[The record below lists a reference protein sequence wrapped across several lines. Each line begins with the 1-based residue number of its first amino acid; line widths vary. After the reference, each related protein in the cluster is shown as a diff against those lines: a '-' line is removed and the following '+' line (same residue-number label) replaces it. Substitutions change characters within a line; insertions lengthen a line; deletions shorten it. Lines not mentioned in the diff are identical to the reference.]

1 MRKNWRRMDLPIML
15 GKNLRK
21 GVMAYRNM
29 HMGGFDLTV
38 LWLKQDYKT
47 GQKFEFEDIEGLEA
61 VLHFS
66 DRESIEET
74 INVLKWI
81 LKQWK
86 ERK

>member
-1 MRKNWRRMDLPIML
+1 MKKNWRRMDLPIML

-29 HMGGFDLTV
+29 CMSGFDLTV

-47 GQKFEFEDIEGLEA
+47 GQKFVLEDIEGLEA

-86 ERK
+86 ERE